1 MLNREQKA
9 KSNSRGITTDHGA
22 AAGIT
27 TMYTDTGTSIGTTA
41 TAPAGTG
48 TSTSARTTASTA
60 VATTIGAA
68 QSSIRLRVSIWHRF

>member
-48 TSTSARTTASTA
+48 TSTRATASTA